1 MKITW
6 VIIALISGAFLP
18 IQAGLNTRLGKAIE
32 SPVHASLISFIVGT
46 LAVLLYSILTKQH
59 VAWAGLRT
67 APAYV
72 WAGGLLG
79 AFYVTSIILA
89 FPRIGP
95 AMTFGL
101 IVAGQMI
108 MSVSLDHFDIL
119 VAQPHPV
126 NVWKLLGIVLIV
138 TGVVIIRKF

>member
-1 MKITW
+1 MKIAWIT
-6 VIIALISGAFLP
+6 IALLSGAFLP
-18 IQAGLNTRLGKAIE
+18 IQAGLNTRMGKAVE
-32 SPVHASLISFIVGT
+32 SPIHASLISFIVGAF
-46 LAVLLYSILTKQH
+46 AVLLFSVLSKQH
-59 VAWAGLRT
+59 AVWTGLRT

-72 WAGGLLG
+72 WLAGLLG

-101 IVAGQMI
+101 VVAGQMI
-108 MSVSLDHFDIL
+108 MSVLLDHFNIL
-119 VAQPHPV
+119 VAQQHAISI
-126 NVWKLLGIVLIV
+126 WKLLGIVLIV